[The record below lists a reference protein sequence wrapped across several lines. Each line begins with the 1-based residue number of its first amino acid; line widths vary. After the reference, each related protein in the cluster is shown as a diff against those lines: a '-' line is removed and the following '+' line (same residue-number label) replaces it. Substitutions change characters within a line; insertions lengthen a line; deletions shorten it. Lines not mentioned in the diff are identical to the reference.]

1 MSDYIHLTADEF
13 ASLAAKA
20 NAAQTV
26 GYFIRNLD
34 TLKLELHFEREAY
47 DALTDDAKREI
58 KSLFLWGR
66 RSGCWISRHKEPR
79 LIWAQRLAEKLG
91 LADAG
96 ETGARP
102 SFAEQQQRKAER
114 AEARAER
121 FDIAAYRALDRANA
135 LQKPIADMRGD
146 IAFFTQPNINTS
158 AGRAFTRQRDRMFA
172 AFERGFDE
180 FNKSEYFKSRAASAR
195 ETAAQTGLQDKG
207 FILRRIRER
216 ESDIRRLK
224 RNIESHE
231 QIMSREADDA
241 RRERL
246 QAQIDAWLERI
257 EITLDELGY
266 YQNALEALGGVPFS
280 RENVHP
286 GDFVR
291 IRGFGVPCCVISC
304 GSKNI
309 RFECMAST
317 IACSYADID
326 EVVKPASHA

>member
-1 MSDYIHLTADEF
+1 M
-13 ASLAAKA
+13 
-20 NAAQTV
+20 
-26 GYFIRNLD
+26 
-34 TLKLELHFEREAY
+34 
-47 DALTDDAKREI
+47 
-58 KSLFLWGR
+58 
-66 RSGCWISRHKEPR
+66 
-79 LIWAQRLAEKLG
+79 
-91 LADAG
+91 
-96 ETGARP
+96 RP

-121 FDIAAYRALDRANA
+121 FDIAADRALDRANA

-216 ESDIRRLK
+216 ESDIRKLK
-224 RNIESHE
+224 RSIEGHE
-231 QIMSREADDA
+231 QIMSREADGA

-291 IRGFGVPCCVISC
+291 IRGFGVPCRVISC

>member
-1 MSDYIHLTADEF
+1 
-13 ASLAAKA
+13 
-20 NAAQTV
+20 
-26 GYFIRNLD
+26 
-34 TLKLELHFEREAY
+34 
-47 DALTDDAKREI
+47 
-58 KSLFLWGR
+58 
-66 RSGCWISRHKEPR
+66 
-79 LIWAQRLAEKLG
+79 
-91 LADAG
+91 
-96 ETGARP
+96 
-102 SFAEQQQRKAER
+102 
-114 AEARAER
+114 
-121 FDIAAYRALDRANA
+121 
-135 LQKPIADMRGD
+135 MRGD

-291 IRGFGVPCCVISC
+291 IRGFGVPCRVISC
-304 GSKNI
+304 GSKTSGLNVWLQ
-309 RFECMAST
+309 R
-317 IACSYADID
+317 
-326 EVVKPASHA
+326 SHVLTRILTRL

>member
-1 MSDYIHLTADEF
+1 M
-13 ASLAAKA
+13 
-20 NAAQTV
+20 
-26 GYFIRNLD
+26 
-34 TLKLELHFEREAY
+34 
-47 DALTDDAKREI
+47 
-58 KSLFLWGR
+58 
-66 RSGCWISRHKEPR
+66 
-79 LIWAQRLAEKLG
+79 
-91 LADAG
+91 
-96 ETGARP
+96 
-102 SFAEQQQRKAER
+102 
-114 AEARAER
+114 
-121 FDIAAYRALDRANA
+121 
-135 LQKPIADMRGD
+135 
-146 IAFFTQPNINTS
+146 
-158 AGRAFTRQRDRMFA
+158 
-172 AFERGFDE
+172 
-180 FNKSEYFKSRAASAR
+180 
-195 ETAAQTGLQDKG
+195 QDKG

-224 RNIESHE
+224 RNIERHE
-231 QIMSREADDA
+231 QIMSREAADA
-241 RRERL
+241 RRARL

-291 IRGFGVPCCVISC
+291 IRGFGVPCRVISC

>member
-47 DALTDDAKREI
+47 DALSDDAKREI

-96 ETGARP
+96 ETGVRP

-121 FDIAAYRALDRANA
+121 FDIAADRALDRANA

-158 AGRAFTRQRDRMFA
+158 AA
-172 AFERGFDE
+172 AP
-180 FNKSEYFKSRAASAR
+180 SPASA
-195 ETAAQTGLQDKG
+195 TACSPPLSAVSTSSTNRSISNPAPPLPAKPPHRRVCRIKG
-207 FILRRIRER
+207 SFSAAYANVKAISASSSAI
-216 ESDIRRLK
+216 SK
-224 RNIESHE
+224 A
-231 QIMSREADDA
+231 MSR
-241 RRERL
+241 
-246 QAQIDAWLERI
+246 
-257 EITLDELGY
+257 
-266 YQNALEALGGVPFS
+266 S
-280 RENVHP
+280 
-286 GDFVR
+286 
-291 IRGFGVPCCVISC
+291 
-304 GSKNI
+304 
-309 RFECMAST
+309 
-317 IACSYADID
+317 
-326 EVVKPASHA
+326 

>member
-1 MSDYIHLTADEF
+1 
-13 ASLAAKA
+13 
-20 NAAQTV
+20 
-26 GYFIRNLD
+26 
-34 TLKLELHFEREAY
+34 
-47 DALTDDAKREI
+47 
-58 KSLFLWGR
+58 
-66 RSGCWISRHKEPR
+66 
-79 LIWAQRLAEKLG
+79 
-91 LADAG
+91 
-96 ETGARP
+96 
-102 SFAEQQQRKAER
+102 
-114 AEARAER
+114 
-121 FDIAAYRALDRANA
+121 
-135 LQKPIADMRGD
+135 
-146 IAFFTQPNINTS
+146 
-158 AGRAFTRQRDRMFA
+158 MFA

-291 IRGFGVPCCVISC
+291 IRGFGVPCRVISC